1 MKYTIRAYLNT
12 ELELEVDAEDQ
23 AQAESIAKSIPAS
36 CWVVLNDESLTISD
50 IHCHK
55 YTIKECSGYWVDDP
69 LRIITG
75 VRVALEAWDCEEDH
89 EDESVFFYMDNEPLR
104 VGSFIAEGFVVTEIE
119 GGSDE

>member
-1 MKYTIRAYLNT
+1 MKSFDLYKALDNAGLQYEIVEMLEGVRIISFQVT
-12 ELELEVDAEDQ
+12 EHA
-23 AQAESIAKSIPAS
+23 
-36 CWVVLNDESLTISD
+36 
-50 IHCHK
+50 K
-55 YTIKECSGYWVDDP
+55 YTIKECSGYWVDEP